1 MRNERNCG
9 NLSLCFK
16 VKVEVSDGDAVCTFV
31 IFDSYMCYIMEKS
44 CAHLAG
50 KSKVPNGG
58 PCPAEFQSLVK
69 RVCMD
74 SYIIKKFCADGDFFT
89 PVKTMSQVIDLG
101 SDNDGDAVDF
111 VEDSQPLAFM
121 KDTFLTH
128 VLAKSPDKEVAA
140 VNTVKRNLS
149 EVFDS
154 VLKVEGRKSLRRV
167 KIEKE

>member
-1 MRNERNCG
+1 
-9 NLSLCFK
+9 
-16 VKVEVSDGDAVCTFV
+16 
-31 IFDSYMCYIMEKS
+31 
-44 CAHLAG
+44 
-50 KSKVPNGG
+50 
-58 PCPAEFQSLVK
+58 
-69 RVCMD
+69 
-74 SYIIKKFCADGDFFT
+74 
-89 PVKTMSQVIDLG
+89 MSQVIDLG

-128 VLAKSPDKEVAA
+128 VLVKSPDKEVAA